1 MVASRRGVARE
12 SARAIAGIA
21 GIGVAALAIAG
32 ATWLPLPSF
41 TVSPPSS
48 SVAPV
53 PTAQERT
60 CPGPLLTLASDATQA
75 TGAAAF
81 APPTAVYATNTGA
94 DIQAHPLAPADD
106 TAGATNGTPFTLTVP
121 APAASAAPALVGAAQ
136 SQQAA
141 LEDFAGLAAAS
152 CDEAQPDSW
161 LVAGA
166 TTLGETS
173 LVLLSNPST
182 VKATVDLS
190 IYSESGTVTAPG
202 ATGIVVPPG
211 TQRVVP
217 LAGLAP
223 SVAAPVVHVVS
234 RGGRVVA
241 SLQQSDIVGIDP
253 HGVELV
259 GATAAPS
266 THQVI
271 PGMVIRSLAAVESAQ
286 GGEGYGSD
294 LPAVRLFVPGTQA
307 ATVRI
312 GALGEKGTAMGNS
325 YSATLKPGVATE
337 IPLDHLSD
345 GRYTVTI
352 DSTEPVVAAA
362 RTSTVAGKAFDFG
375 WFVATE
381 QVADTF
387 LAAVPP
393 GPGAVLHFANSGED
407 GPDVTVKVVVKG
419 ATKTLV
425 VPSGGSIG
433 LALPQ
438 PGTYTVSGAKGL
450 YVSTSLAGN
459 GLVSSFPVNPP
470 GPLASPIEVYPK

>member
-1 MVASRRGVARE
+1 MPNRRGVVRE

-41 TVSPPSS
+41 TVAPPSS

-53 PTAQERT
+53 PTAQQRT
-60 CPGPLLTLASDATQA
+60 CPGPLLTLASDSESA

-81 APPTAVYATNTGA
+81 APPTTVYGTNTGA
-94 DIQAHPLAPADD
+94 DVQSRPLTPVDD
-106 TAGATNGTPFTLTVP
+106 TQGESNGSPVTLTVP
-121 APAASAAPALVGAAQ
+121 APSGSAAPPLVGAAQ
-136 SQQAA
+136 SQQAS

-152 CDEAQPDSW
+152 CDEAQSDSW

-166 TTLGETS
+166 TTLGQTS

-182 VKATVDLS
+182 VPATVDLT
-190 IYSESGTVTAPG
+190 IYSESGPVNAPG
-202 ATGIVVPPG
+202 STGITVAPG
-211 TQRVVP
+211 TQRIVP

-223 SVAAPVVHVVS
+223 SAAAPVVHVVAL
-234 RGGRVVA
+234 GGRIVA
-241 SLQQSDIVGIDP
+241 SMEQSDIVGIDP
-253 HGVELV
+253 HGVELA

-266 THQVI
+266 AHQVI
-271 PGMVIRSLAAVESAQ
+271 PGMIIRSLAALQSAE

-294 LPAVRLFVPGTQA
+294 LPAVRVFVPGTA
-307 ATVRI
+307 SANVRI
-312 GALGEKGTAMGNS
+312 GVLGDKGTSMGNS
-325 YSATLKPGVATE
+325 YSATIKPGIVTE
-337 IPLDHLSD
+337 VPLDHLSD
-345 GRYTVTI
+345 GDYTVTI

-362 RTSTVAGKAFDFG
+362 RTSTVSGKAYDFG

-393 GPGAVLHFANSGED
+393 GPWAVLHFANSGED
-407 GPDVTVKVVVKG
+407 GPDATVKVVIKG

-425 VPSGGSIG
+425 VPSGASVG
-433 LALPQ
+433 LGLPAA
-438 PGTYTVSGAKGL
+438 GTYSVSGAKGL
-450 YVSTSLAGN
+450 YVSTSLTGN
-459 GLVSSFPVNPP
+459 GVLTSFPVNPP

>member
-1 MVASRRGVARE
+1 VPSRRGVARE

-21 GIGVAALAIAG
+21 GIGVATLAIAG

-41 TVSPPSS
+41 SATPPSS

-53 PTAQERT
+53 PTVQQRT
-60 CPGPLLTLASDATQA
+60 CPGPLLTLASDSAAA

-81 APPTAVYATNTGA
+81 APPTAVYGTNTGA
-94 DIQAHPLAPADD
+94 DVQTRQLTPVDD
-106 TAGATNGTPFTLTVP
+106 TQGETNGTPITLTVP
-121 APAASAAPALVGAAQ
+121 APSGASAPPLIGASQ

-141 LEDFAGLAAAS
+141 LEDFAGLATAS

-161 LVAGA
+161 LVAGS

-173 LVLLSNPST
+173 LVLLSNPSS
-182 VKATVDLS
+182 VQASVDLS
-190 IYSESGTVTAPG
+190 IYSETGTVTAPG
-202 ATGIVVPPG
+202 ATGIIVAPG
-211 TQRVVP
+211 TQRIVP

-234 RGGRVVA
+234 HGGRVVA

-266 THQVI
+266 AHQVI
-271 PGMVIRSLAAVESAQ
+271 PGMVIKSLAAIESAQ

-294 LPAVRLFVPGTQA
+294 LPAVRVFVPGTQA
-307 ATVRI
+307 ATVRV
-312 GALGEKGTAMGNS
+312 GALGEKGTAMGDS
-325 YSATLKPGVATE
+325 YSATVKPGIVTE

-345 GRYTVTI
+345 GTYTVTI
-352 DSTEPVVAAA
+352 DSTQPLVAAA
-362 RTSTVAGKAFDFG
+362 RTSTVSGKAFDFG

-381 QVADTF
+381 QVDDSF
-387 LAAVPP
+387 VAAVPP

-407 GPDVTVKVVVKG
+407 GPDATVKVVVKKV
-419 ATKTLV
+419 TKTLV
-425 VPSGGSIG
+425 VPSGGSAGI
-433 LALPQ
+433 ALPAS
-438 PGTYTVSGAKGL
+438 GTYSVSGAKGL
-450 YVSTSLAGN
+450 YVSTSLTGK

-470 GPLASPIEVYPK
+470 GPLAKPIEVYPK

>member
-1 MVASRRGVARE
+1 MPSRRGVARE
-12 SARAIAGIA
+12 SARAIAGVA

-41 TVSPPSS
+41 TVTPPSS
-48 SVAPV
+48 TVIPV

-60 CPGPLLTLASDATQA
+60 CPGPLLTLASNSAAA

-81 APPTAVYATNTGA
+81 APPTAVYGTNTGA
-94 DIQAHPLAPADD
+94 EVQTRSLTPVDD
-106 TAGATNGTPFTLTVP
+106 TQGESNGTPVTLTVP
-121 APAASAAPALVGAAQ
+121 APSASSAPPLVGAAQ

-152 CDEAQPDSW
+152 CDEARPESW

-173 LVLLSNPST
+173 LVLLSNPSS
-182 VKATVDLS
+182 VQATVDLS
-190 IYSESGTVTAPG
+190 IYSDTGTVTAPG
-202 ATGIVVPPG
+202 ATGIVVAPG

-259 GATAAPS
+259 GATAAPAA
-266 THQVI
+266 HQVI
-271 PGMVIRSLAAVESAQ
+271 PGMVVRSLAAIQSAQ

-294 LPAVRLFVPGTQA
+294 LPALRVFVPGTQA
-307 ATVRI
+307 ATVRV

-325 YSATLKPGVATE
+325 YSATVKPGIVTE

-345 GRYTVTI
+345 GNYTVTI
-352 DSTEPVVAAA
+352 DSTQPLVAAA
-362 RTSTVAGKAFDFG
+362 RTSTVSGKAFDFG

-381 QVADTF
+381 QADDSF
-387 LAAVPP
+387 VAAVPP

-407 GPDVTVKVVVKG
+407 GPNVTVKVAVKG
-419 ATKTLV
+419 STKTLV
-425 VPSGGSIG
+425 VPSGGSAG
-433 LALPQ
+433 LTILQ
-438 PGTYTVSGAKGL
+438 PGTYTVTGAKGL
-450 YVSTSLAGN
+450 YVSTSLVGK
-459 GLVSSFPVNPP
+459 GLVSSFPVSPP
-470 GPLASPIEVYPK
+470 SPLASPIEVYPK